1 MDAIES
7 ARKKAEQLHL
17 EVASVGGD
25 ICDPLSFVLIEIA
38 RRDIE
43 VSKVTIDDP
52 QLKGGKAV
60 YDSQAE
66 TIIYSKSDSKFEE
79 AFLIAHELAHIVLE
93 GGEEDFVSESVDFE
107 RSSEEPAIG
116 VERVLDYGSHERREV
131 TMDIFA
137 REFLLPRSVL
147 RDWYLKEKLNSISI
161 SKRTCVPV
169 TVIQQQLIDAL
180 LLPPHQTSED
190 SEAKKLV
197 KPDASQKIAASHRGS
212 PFQLQAGPGTGK
224 TSTLVHRIVGL
235 LDEGVDPSSILV
247 LTFSNK
253 AAGELRERVASMR
266 PDSVAMLWIGTFH
279 AFGLDIVHRFHQLL
293 SYSENPLVIGKFD
306 AVELLES
313 EIAKL
318 QLKHYRN
325 FYDPTLDLNDILNA
339 ISRAKDEVTDSSQ
352 YQDLAEKMLANAQDE
367 PAHEQAEKCL
377 EVAAVY
383 KLYERLLK
391 ERDTVDFGDLVR
403 LPVTLIES
411 NKEVRESLAARH
423 QHVLVDE
430 YQDVNRASVRL
441 LKSIVGQGERLWV
454 VGDSRQSI
462 YRFRGAS
469 SINMRRF
476 SSDFPEATAKQLD
489 VNYRSHKEI
498 INLFTI
504 FSNDMKASEGAIPLN
519 LEAQK
524 ASCGAIPEL
533 RIANN
538 QEDEISAI
546 AAGIVEHHD
555 QGFDYEQQAV
565 LCTSNSRLA
574 AIATE
579 LEKRG
584 IPVLHLGS
592 LFERDEIRDLLSLLS
607 LLTDKKALG
616 LIRAANFSNMNCPL
630 EDLKIISRAIRK
642 ADSPPMGWL
651 GLSEKMSDLSDAGH
665 EALLE
670 ISRVLEG
677 FKKTDTPWTV
687 LATLIIDRLRLAERI
702 AISDNLKDKMQGIAI
717 WQLLNF
723 CHQKIHGKG
732 LFIDR
737 LLLRIRRIVQLSED
751 GSLRQLP
758 NSANALKGV
767 RIMTIHASKGLEF
780 KVVHMP
786 GLVTNGLPASNRSPR
801 CLPPDSMIEGTN
813 GMTGKEAIKLGHD
826 EEEECKFFVGVSRA
840 KDRLMLYAYS
850 KMADGKNRS
859 KSKYVSRIQSSLNQN
874 DKPPLKLLQTNT
886 SQQVVMD
893 IASDLEVTDSQLSSF
908 DRCPRRFF
916 YSHVLELGGKRVESP
931 FVQMHSVVYDV
942 LDWLKANV
950 AESSPSISD
959 VSEQFDK
966 SWLIKGPIDHGYSD
980 TYREIG
986 FRFVEFLLETRQ
998 GKTLLKPEPLKVTFP
1013 DGNIV
1018 IQPDE
1023 VFIDDSGIH
1032 KVRRIRSGKLS
1043 SKEHERIEYSVLLE
1057 AAELHYGKGSQVESV
1072 HLTCETQKTMKLSAK
1087 QRQGRLDKS
1096 ANVLKSVS
1104 EGNYPISPSSRNCPT
1119 CPNFFI
1125 CGDVPKGKVIIKS

>member
-7 ARKKAEQLHL
+7 ARKKAEHLHF
-17 EVASVGGD
+17 EVTKAGGN
-25 ICDPLSFVLIEIA
+25 IRDPLSFVLVEIV

-43 VSKVTIDDP
+43 ISKVTSDDP

-66 TIIYSKSDSKFEE
+66 TIIYSASNSKFEE

-93 GGEEDFVSESVDFE
+93 GGKEDFVSENVDST
-107 RSSEEPAIG
+107 RSSEEPAI
-116 VERVLDYGSHERREV
+116 ERVLDYGSHERKEV

-147 RDWYLKEKLNSISI
+147 RDWYLNEKLDSTSISN
-161 SKRTCVPV
+161 RTCAPVPV
-169 TVIQQQLIDAL
+169 VQQQLIDAL
-180 LLPPHQTSED
+180 LLPSHQASED
-190 SEAKKLV
+190 HEAKKLV
-197 KPDASQKIAASHRGS
+197 KPDESQNIAANHRGS

-279 AFGLDIVHRFHQLL
+279 AFGLDIVHRFHQFLD
-293 SYSENPLVIGKFD
+293 YSENPLVIGKLD
-306 AVELLES
+306 AIDLLES

-318 QLKHYRN
+318 RLKHFRN

-339 ISRAKDEVTDSSQ
+339 ISRAKDEVTDARQ
-352 YQDLAEKMLANAQDE
+352 YMDLSEKMLANAQDD
-367 PAHEQAEKCL
+367 AAIEQAEKCI

-383 KLYERLLK
+383 RLYERLLK

-411 NKEVRESLAARH
+411 NKDVRKSLAARH

-476 SSDFPEATAKQLD
+476 SLDFPEATAKQLD
-489 VNYRSHKEI
+489 VNYRSHKEVV
-498 INLFTI
+498 NLFST
-504 FSNDMKASEGAIPLN
+504 FSNDMKASEGAIALKLN
-519 LEAQK
+519 AK
-524 ASCGAIPEL
+524 RGSCGAIPEF
-533 RIANN
+533 RVANS

-546 AAGIVEHHD
+546 AAGIVEHHN
-555 QGFDYEQQAV
+555 QGFDFDQQAV

-574 AIATE
+574 TIAVE
-579 LEKRG
+579 LEQRG

-592 LFERDEIRDLLSLLS
+592 LFERDEIKDLLSLLS

-616 LIRAANFSNMNCPL
+616 LIRMENLSSVSFPL
-630 EDLKIISRAIRK
+630 EDLQIISKVIR
-642 ADSPPMGWL
+642 DSDSSSVEWL
-651 GLSEKMSDLSDAGH
+651 GLSDKMSGLSDAGH
-665 EALLE
+665 KALLE
-670 ISRVLEG
+670 ISRLLDG
-677 FKKTDTPWTV
+677 FKKTDSPWTV

-702 AISDNLKDKMQGIAI
+702 ALSDNLKDKMQGIAI

-723 CHQKIHGKG
+723 CHRKIHDKG
-732 LFIDR
+732 LLIDR

-758 NSANALKGV
+758 NSAKALKGV

-801 CLPPDSMIEGTN
+801 CLPPDSLIEGTD

-850 KMADGKNRS
+850 KMVNGNNRS
-859 KSKYVSRIQSSLNQN
+859 KSKYISRIQNLLNQN
-874 DKPPLKLLQTNT
+874 NKPPLKSLQTN
-886 SQQVVMD
+886 SIQQVVMD
-893 IASDLEVTDSQLSSF
+893 ISGDLEITDSQLSSF

-916 YSHVLELGGKRVESP
+916 YSHVLELGGKRIESP

-942 LDWLKANV
+942 LDWLKTNFS
-950 AESSPSISD
+950 ESSPSISD
-959 VSEQFDK
+959 MAEQFDK
-966 SWLIKGPIDHGYSD
+966 SWLIKGPIGHGYSE

-998 GKTLLKPEPLKVTFP
+998 DKILLKPEPLRVTFP
-1013 DGNIV
+1013 GGSIV
-1018 IQPDE
+1018 VQPDE

-1043 SKEHERIEYSVLLE
+1043 SKEHERIEYSILLE
-1057 AAELHYGKGSQVESV
+1057 AAELHYGKGTQVESV
-1072 HLTCETQKTMKLSAK
+1072 HLTCETHKTMKLSAK

-1104 EGNYPISPSSRNCPT
+1104 EGDYPISPSTRSCPT

-1125 CGDVPKGKVIIKS
+1125 CGDVPEGKVFIKN